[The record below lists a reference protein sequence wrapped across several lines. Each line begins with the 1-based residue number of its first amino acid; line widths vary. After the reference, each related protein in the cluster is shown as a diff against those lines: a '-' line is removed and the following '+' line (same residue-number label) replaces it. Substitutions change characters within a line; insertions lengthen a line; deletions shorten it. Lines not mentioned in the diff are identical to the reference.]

1 MFEKYVFH
9 LHKSGKFRVYRRK
22 SIMGDAMLKL
32 IDVQSN
38 NKYQPRAIVLKE
50 KKRYPDIVAV
60 EKTN

>member
-1 MFEKYVFH
+1 

>member
-1 MFEKYVFH
+1 
-9 LHKSGKFRVYRRK
+9 
-22 SIMGDAMLKL
+22 MGDAMLKL

-50 KKRYPDIVAV
+50 KKCYPDIVAV